1 MVADVTG
8 APANSTIRQGPEGT
22 RFREVRWVA
31 ETGST
36 NADLLDA
43 ASRGAPDGTVLVAD
57 HQLEG
62 RGRLDR
68 VWEAPA
74 ASSLLVSVLLRPQLA
89 PADAFLLT
97 SAAGVAA
104 VEASRM
110 VAGCTPGLKWPN
122 DLVAVAGDRHRGRKL
137 GGILAESRVVD
148 NHLEAVVLGMGLNAN
163 WPDPLPPELAGTV
176 DALNHVVGHDV
187 DLAALLDA
195 WLRRLDHWLDVLG
208 DGGGRAALLERVR
221 VVSATL
227 GREVRVELPGGVVVE
242 GEAVDVTDGGHLLV
256 QPDGGGDPVE
266 VTVGDVVHLRPR

>member
-8 APANSTIRQGPEGT
+8 APANSTICPGPEGT
-22 RFREVRWVA
+22 RFTEVRWVD

-43 ASRGAPDGTVLVAD
+43 ASRGVPGGAVLVAD
-57 HQLEG
+57 HQREG

-74 ASSLLVSVLLRPQLA
+74 GSSLLVSVLLRPELV

-104 VEASRM
+104 VEASRL

-137 GGILAESRVVD
+137 GGILAESRVAD
-148 NHLEAVVLGMGLNAN
+148 GHLDAVVVGMGLNVN

-176 DALNHVVGHDV
+176 DALNHLVGHDI
-187 DLAALLDA
+187 DRAQLLDA

-208 DGGGRAALLERVR
+208 DGSGRVALLERVR

-227 GREVRVELPGGVVVE
+227 GRDVRVELPGGETVE
-242 GEAVDVTDGGHLLV
+242 GEALDVTDGGHLLV
-256 QPDGGGDPVE
+256 QPDAGGPAVE
-266 VTVGDVVHLRPR
+266 VTVGDVVHVRPR

>member
-8 APANSTIRQGPEGT
+8 APANSTIRPGPEGT
-22 RFREVRWVA
+22 RFTEVRWVD

-36 NADLLDA
+36 NADLLEA
-43 ASRGAPDGTVLVAD
+43 ATQGAPDGAVLVAD
-57 HQLEG
+57 HQREG

-68 VWEAPA
+68 IWEAPA
-74 ASSLLVSVLLRPQLA
+74 GSSLLVSVLLRPVLD

-104 VEASRM
+104 VDASRL

-137 GGILAESRVVD
+137 GGILAETLVVD
-148 NHLEAVVLGMGLNAN
+148 HRLEAVVIGMGLNVN
-163 WPDPLPPELAGTV
+163 WPDPLPPALAGTV
-176 DALNHVVGHDV
+176 DAINHVVGHEIDR
-187 DLAALLDA
+187 AELLDA

-208 DGGGRAALLERVR
+208 DGSGRVALLERVR

-227 GREVRVELPGGVVVE
+227 GRDVRVELPGGRSVE

-256 QPDGGGDPVE
+256 QPGGGRPPVE
-266 VTVGDVVHLRPR
+266 VTVGDVVHARLR